1 VARAGY
7 SRENPGPVLNGLFMV
22 VVDIGRFVSPQ
33 NFRSEVDDLIRY
45 IKTSPPIQPG
55 GEILYPGEP
64 EARTEA
70 ERRQKGIFVEDETWR
85 QIEQAAREL
94 KVPVPTA

>member
-1 VARAGY
+1 
-7 SRENPGPVLNGLFMV
+7 
-22 VVDIGRFVSPQ
+22 
-33 NFRSEVDDLIRY
+33 VDDLIRY
-45 IKTSPPIQPG
+45 LKTSPPVPGG

-85 QIEQAAREL
+85 QIEQAARDL
-94 KVPVPTA
+94 GVAVPAP